1 MVKKKQDKI
10 FYKSEGDNYFDRNGP
25 RVNKS
30 IFKAISFLKP
40 KPNLNIFEIG
50 CGCGSTLKKIN
61 KVYKSKVFGIDT
73 SKKAIDYALKKTNL
87 KKCFIA
93 LSCLLKQKKF
103 DIIITGGFYT

>member
-73 SKKAIDYALKKTNL
+73 SKKAIDYALKK
-87 KKCFIA
+87 
-93 LSCLLKQKKF
+93 KQ
-103 DIIITGGFYT
+103 T